1 MVLLHTVGARSGEPR
16 INPLATFP
24 EDAVPEGWAVIG
36 SVTEAGP
43 DGPTVTVDGAAY
55 DGPTGWTHF

>member
-1 MVLLHTVGARSGEPR
+1 
-16 INPLATFP
+16 
-24 EDAVPEGWAVIG
+24 VPEGWAVIG

-43 DGPTVTVDGAAY
+43 DGPAVTVDGAAY